1 MERETL
7 TVAEAARFLGIGK
20 TTAYES
26 VRAGRIPSVKF
37 GVKYLIPKAA
47 LRAML
52 PHKRGGILNVS
63 SVAAFLD
70 GGTYSAAKAWV
81 NSFSRCLLYT
91 SPSPRDRTRSRM
103 PSSA

>member
-1 MERETL
+1 MTTYRSQRVLAERIVKSMERETL

-52 PHKRGGILNVS
+52 SGASAG
-63 SVAAFLD
+63 AGAGD
-70 GGTYSAAKAWV
+70 GSAA
-81 NSFSRCLLYT
+81 
-91 SPSPRDRTRSRM
+91 PGDE
-103 PSSA
+103 